1 LIDRQ
6 HNSTYTPLGIKWVKG
21 CAQRI
26 GNAPGDA
33 QSITRHGEV
42 QIWPGSVLST

>member
-6 HNSTYTPLGIKWVKG
+6 HNSTYTPLGIKRVKG